1 VEKKRSATTTTIL
14 LLAGALLVVPTMSQS
29 ETLIPDKG
37 VYDDAIA
44 KQAWSTRDTYSPYA
58 KQAYATQ
65 VFWGDTHLHTA
76 LSVDAT
82 IFGATLGLEDAYRF
96 ARGEEVRASSGQ
108 RVKLSRPLD
117 FLVVAD
123 HAEALGSMDELIK
136 GNPGTGISE
145 DSRLVLQTYLT

>member
-1 VEKKRSATTTTIL
+1 VETKRSTTSTTIL
-14 LLAGALLVVPTMSQS
+14 LLTGALLIMPTMSES
-29 ETLIPDKG
+29 ETLIADKG
-37 VYDDAIA
+37 VYDDTIA
-44 KQAWSTRDTYSPYA
+44 EQAWDTRDTYSPYA
-58 KQAYATQ
+58 EQAYTTR

>member
-1 VEKKRSATTTTIL
+1 MIPTI
-14 LLAGALLVVPTMSQS
+14 SES

-58 KQAYATQ
+58 SQAYATQ